1 MCSLYSE
8 DGYLH
13 TLVKLAICAAIVL
26 MTPLIDVPIPQIRT
40 SNDTT
45 RILNTGYEILFE
57 TRDIIHV
64 DPISSCA
71 CFHFGLYSHSPV
83 LTLLVMHSFAGN
95 GRQVYTPSFRTN
107 VGKSVINYLLS
118 CYMSMDLT
126 EVHRTQ

>member
-13 TLVKLAICAAIVL
+13 TLLKLAICTAIVL
-26 MTPLIDVPIPQIRT
+26 MTPLIDVPIPQIRI

-45 RILNTGYEILFE
+45 RILNTGYENLFE

-71 CFHFGLYSHSPV
+71 CFHFGLYNHSPV
-83 LTLLVMHSFAGN
+83 VTLLVMHSFAGN
-95 GRQVYTPSFRTN
+95 GRQRHTPSFRAN
-107 VGKSVINYLLS
+107 VGKSVVNYLLS
-118 CYMSMDLT
+118 ELLHEHGSD
-126 EVHRTQ
+126 